1 MAHNH
6 LKIFTGTAHP
16 ELAKQIAKS
25 VGISLGSVDVRRF
38 SDGEIGAKYNENI
51 RGWDVFLIQPTLPPA
66 DNLLELLILIDAAK
80 RASARR
86 ITAVIPYFAYA
97 RQDRKDQPRVAIT
110 ARLIADLLEAA
121 GADRV
126 LTMDLHAP
134 QIQGFFKI
142 PFDHIYAS
150 KLFIDWFRKHPIRDL
165 VIVAPDVGSTKLA
178 RFYASQLGT
187 DFVVVDKERQH
198 ANQVQAMNLIG
209 EVKGRQALIVD
220 DMIDTGG
227 TFVATVKLLLKRG
240 AREIMAVITHPVFSG
255 QAVKRIEASPV
266 KAVGVCDTLPTPQQ
280 HLFHKIQLVSTAKIF
295 AQAIL
300 SIHNNRSLS
309 KLFIQQMKA

>member
-1 MAHNH
+1 VTQDQ

-16 ELAKQIAKS
+16 ELARQIARAA
-25 VGISLGSVDVRRF
+25 GQRLGSVAVRRF
-38 SDGEIGAKYNENI
+38 ADGEIGVKYNENI
-51 RGWDVFLIQPTLPPA
+51 RGRDVFLIQPTQPPA

-110 ARLIADLLEAA
+110 ARLVADLLEAA

-150 KLFIDWFRKHPIRDL
+150 KLYVDWFRSHPIRRL
-165 VIVAPDVGSTKLA
+165 VVVAPDVGSTRLA
-178 RFYASQLGT
+178 RFYASQLNT
-187 DFVVVDKERQH
+187 DFVVVDKERERP
-198 ANQVQAMNLIG
+198 NRVRAMNLIG
-209 EVKGRQALIVD
+209 EVAGRRALIVD

-227 TFVATVKLLLKRG
+227 TFVATVDLLLRKG
-240 AREIMAVITHPVFSG
+240 AREIIAAVTHPVFSG
-255 QAVKRIEASPV
+255 RAVQRIEVSPV
-266 KAVGVCDTLPTPQQ
+266 RAVGVCDTLSTPQR
-280 HLFHKIQLVSTAKIF
+280 HLFRKIHLVSTAKIF

-300 SIHNNRSLS
+300 SIHNGRSLS
-309 KLFIQQMKA
+309 KLFVQQSRG